1 MASCMACLS
10 KLAHPRQPALTGL
23 PSLATSY
30 STQPKVCKAAVPRPV
45 AFFAQR
51 QEDLHD
57 ACVHASRTRAA
68 AGAMTASVRQHDNDH
83 A

>member
-1 MASCMACLS
+1 MPCLS

-23 PSLATSY
+23 A
-30 STQPKVCKAAVPRPV
+30 QPRYFLLNPIQVCKAAVPRPV

-57 ACVHASRTRAA
+57 ACVHAPRTRAA
-68 AGAMTASVRQHDNDH
+68 AGMTASVRQHDNDH
-83 A
+83 T